1 MSGATQVDAAQVLD
15 GLARMVAE
23 RVVAMLP
30 AQAPVAAV
38 GGAAE
43 RLEVLKRR
51 ELLTEGEVEE
61 LYGIPRASLNSMR
74 SRGQGPAYITR
85 GEGGRRIGYRHRDV
99 QAYLDAGRVKTR
111 DQD

>member
-1 MSGATQVDAAQVLD
+1 MNWTTQVDASLVLD
-15 GLARMVAE
+15 GLAQLVAE
-23 RVVAMLP
+23 KVAAMLP
-30 AQAPVAAV
+30 VAAPAAV
-38 GGAAE
+38 SGAAE